1 MLINKI
7 LFLSYRAKYICF
19 ECNDFHLLDKK
30 IDNHCFDLNV
40 VKDRVRDIDARYIEF
55 LLNGNELILMAN
67 NKTYYI

>member
-19 ECNDFHLLDKK
+19 ECRDFHLLDKK
-30 IDNHCFDLNV
+30 IDGHCFDLNI
-40 VKDRVRDIDARYIEF
+40 VKDCVRDIDAQDIDF

-67 NKTYYI
+67 GKTYYI